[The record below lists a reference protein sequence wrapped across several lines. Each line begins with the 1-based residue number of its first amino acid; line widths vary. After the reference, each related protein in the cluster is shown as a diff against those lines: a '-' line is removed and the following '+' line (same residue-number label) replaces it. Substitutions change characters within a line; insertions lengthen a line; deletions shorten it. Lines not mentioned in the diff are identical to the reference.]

1 MSYLTDIDTGLRRSG
16 WNRASAVHP
25 GKNHVFCPA
34 PNEARA
40 ADSVEIAA
48 GDFNP

>member
-1 MSYLTDIDTGLRRSG
+1 MKSRLGCPTRQKPRFL
-16 WNRASAVHP
+16 P
-25 GKNHVFCPA
+25 GA

>member
-1 MSYLTDIDTGLRRSG
+1 LDCAGLVEIARLG
-16 WNRASAVHP
+16 CPP
-25 GKNHVFCPA
+25 GQKPRFLPGAPSPA
-34 PNEARA
+34 LNEARA